1 MFDELDRSCIQQG
14 ALSVSKPVTFPV
26 RMTSYISLAN
36 VNYLLQV
43 YLESEGD
50 CVETD
55 KKDNAMSTS
64 HPPSPNITQNF
75 SVMH

>member
-1 MFDELDRSCIQQG
+1 MFDQLDRSCIQQG
-14 ALSVSKPVTFPV
+14 AL
-26 RMTSYISLAN
+26 SYISLAN